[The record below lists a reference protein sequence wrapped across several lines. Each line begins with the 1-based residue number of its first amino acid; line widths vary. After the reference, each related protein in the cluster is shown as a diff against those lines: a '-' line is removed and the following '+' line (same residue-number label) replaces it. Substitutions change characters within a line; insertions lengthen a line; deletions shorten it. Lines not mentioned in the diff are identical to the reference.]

1 MGQRSALSMWT
12 EYIWRVP
19 PVQKRDLTGKVVIVT
34 GANTGIGFE
43 AAKHFATMNPAK
55 LILACRNKEK
65 GEAAL
70 QRLKEATKFEHAELW
85 TLDLLSFESVK
96 VFADR
101 FDKEVGTLD
110 YLVTNAAMGTA
121 SYRESEDG
129 YEAGIQANFMSH
141 WLLSVRLLPS
151 MIKAARESTTT
162 PRIVFVTSGL
172 HQEGK
177 VPAPALSSTSPLRV
191 MSDKELNTPYDG
203 MVVYPL
209 TKLLNVLH
217 MLSFKD
223 HLPDTPKITVNAVC
237 PGFCV
242 SELRREFTGPQVVVF
257 WILEKIFGRT
267 SEEGS
272 RQYLYAALGNQEKEE
287 SMHGAYFSSMIKHE
301 PGAFVVSEEGRKF
314 REVLWDDC
322 VKTFSDVDPKVKPI
336 IERYLS
342 G

>member
-19 PVQKRDLTGKVVIVT
+19 PVQNRDLTGKVVIVT

-70 QRLKEATKFEHAELW
+70 QRLKEATKFECAELW

-96 VFADR
+96 AFADR

-151 MIKAARESTTT
+151 MIKA
-162 PRIVFVTSGL
+162 P
-172 HQEGK
+172 EGK

-257 WILEKIFGRT
+257 WILEKLFGRT

-301 PGAFVVSEEGRKF
+301 PGAFVVSEDGRKF
-314 REVLWDDC
+314 REVLWEDC